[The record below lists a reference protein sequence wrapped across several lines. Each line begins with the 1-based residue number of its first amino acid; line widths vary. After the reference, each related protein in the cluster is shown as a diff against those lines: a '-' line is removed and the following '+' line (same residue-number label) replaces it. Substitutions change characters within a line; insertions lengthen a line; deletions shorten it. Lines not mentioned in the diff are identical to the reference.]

1 MSTIVI
7 HRLSISTPAAPVS
20 LAFRRPILAGE
31 IPQGDNPD
39 EAGGL
44 RLF

>member
-7 HRLSISTPAAPVS
+7 HRLSISNPAAPVS
-20 LAFRRPILAGE
+20 FALRQPISAGE
-31 IPQGDNPD
+31 NPQGDNPD